1 MAIHF
6 YKGGTSGAQD
16 GTLISE
22 GDLSNPLIVDGFYP
36 ASGVTLTK
44 DVDIAVRAD
53 SGETWRL
60 VQLGIKSSTLASVQ
74 KYKIVGG
81 TKKIYCRNWNGVIAF
96 LPTVTDKNQII
107 TVRVSASGDETN
119 SPDTSAKLCAF
130 GGTKI

>member
-44 DVDIAVRAD
+44 DVAIAVRAD

-60 VQLGIKSSTLASVQ
+60 VQLGIKSSTLASVK
-74 KYKIVGG
+74 KYSIVGG
-81 TKKIYCRNWNGVIAF
+81 TKKIYWWNGAIAF

-107 TVRVSASGDETN
+107 TVRVSASGNETN